1 MEAVGRAKFILISPK
16 KLKIMADSIRGKRVE
31 DVLGVLPLMSKKGA
45 RLLFKVVKQAT
56 ANALNIEGLKAKEE
70 ELFIKD
76 VKIDGGPSYKR
87 VRIGSFGR
95 GSRIL
100 KRTSHITVIVS
111 DEK

>member
-1 MEAVGRAKFILISPK
+1 MEAVGRARFIRMSPK
-16 KLKIMADSIRGKRVE
+16 KLKIVADTIRGKRVE
-31 DVLGVLPLMSKKGA
+31 DVLGILPLVNKKGA
-45 RLLFKVVKQAT
+45 RILFKVVKQAA